1 MLSRYLRSS
10 VAKNA
15 ASLYVIHFANYLLPL
30 ITVPYVV
37 RVLTPHGYGLVAFGQ
52 SFLGYFLVLVEYGFG
67 LSATRKIS
75 VSRDD
80 PEAVSRIAF
89 CVWGAKLLLCLAGL
103 LILLLCILLI
113 PTLRENQALLLILY
127 LTALGNALFPGWLYQ
142 GMERMVYISIINL
155 GIRLVLV
162 VGIFTLIKKPE
173 DYLLYAGLSSFGALL
188 AGIVGAAWALQ
199 LFSLKLVVP
208 SPGEIWQ
215 YLKEGWVL
223 FLSTASISLYTVGN
237 SFILGMFTNPIVVGY
252 YSAGEKIVRSLL
264 GLIGPLSQAAYPR
277 FAMLAAESK
286 SQALLWGRRM
296 LFVNGGIGL
305 FLSASLL
312 VAAPLVVN
320 ILLGKDYGPSV
331 QVIRVLA
338 FIPFLVA
345 ISNVLGIQTMLPFGK
360 DKLFTSIL
368 FGAGL
373 VNLSLAFFLISF
385 WQEVGMAAAFLVS
398 EIFVTMVMFFALSF
412 YNLNPFF
419 RRLPITS

>member
-37 RVLTPHGYGLVAFGQ
+37 RVLTPHGYGLVAFAQ
-52 SFLGYFLVLVEYGFG
+52 SFLGYFTVLVEFGFG
-67 LSATRKIS
+67 FSATRKIS
-75 VSRDD
+75 VSRND
-80 PEAVSRIAF
+80 PESVSRIAF

-103 LILLLCILLI
+103 LILLLCILLV

-127 LTALGNALFPGWLYQ
+127 LAALGSALFPGWLYQ

-155 GIRLVLV
+155 GIRLVVV

-188 AGIVGAAWALQ
+188 AGIGGAAWALQ
-199 LFSLKLVVP
+199 LFSLKLVIP
-208 SPGEIWQ
+208 SLGEIWQ

-277 FAMLAAESK
+277 FAMLAAASK

-312 VAAPLVVN
+312 VGAPLVVN

-385 WQEVGMAAAFLVS
+385 WQEVGMAAAFLAS

-419 RRLPITS
+419 RKLPITS